1 MQMLSITSKVST
13 FDDLTEKVLEQQ
25 IGVMKRQLNIKGMD
39 KLLDIAQKT
48 LFTKRLTGEYEK
60 ALDV

>member
-1 MQMLSITSKVST
+1 
-13 FDDLTEKVLEQQ
+13 
-25 IGVMKRQLNIKGMD
+25 MKRQLNIKGMD